1 MITEHK
7 ANRLIN
13 STSPYL
19 LQHAYNPVDW
29 YEWGPEALNR
39 AVQEDKPILVSIG
52 YSSCHWCHVMER
64 ESFEMEDV
72 AVIMNEN
79 YICIKVDREERP
91 DIDHIYMEAVQ
102 ALGINGGWPL
112 NVFLTPEQKPFYG
125 GTYFPHDTWKQV
137 LNNIN
142 DAFLNHREKIE
153 GTAEELRIHLSR
165 ADVTAYLNE
174 PGQLQL
180 QRDITSIFKKLENN
194 FDTEWGGMKKAP
206 KFVMPSVW
214 LWLLRHYHL
223 TENEIALEQLNLTL
237 RKIARGGIYDQIGGG
252 FARYS
257 VDGYWFAP
265 HFEKMLYDNAQLVSL
280 YSEAF
285 ALTKDEEFKTV
296 VYETFEWLQRE
307 MTSSGGGFY
316 SALDADS
323 EGVEGKFYVWTEADF
338 SKTLQD
344 QARLFS
350 DYYNIDEKGNWEH
363 GNNILNRSKSDEAFL
378 TEHGLD
384 KSEWEHLLK
393 GTKKILLRERNRR
406 IPPGLDDKILT
417 SWNAMM
423 ISALTDAYKAFDDR
437 RFLKAAIHNMRFL
450 ENELM
455 ESTRIYRS
463 FKEKRSDIPGFLDD
477 YAFLIQSQLKLYEV
491 TFDEYWVRR
500 AETFMDYTIESFYN
514 GQDGY
519 FFYTSSGGEQLIS
532 RKKEIFDNVIPASN
546 SVMAWNLNRLGHM
559 LEREDW
565 SNMAKTMTLSLS
577 KLITNDPNYMS
588 NWAIVF
594 TEIAHGLAE
603 VCFIGD
609 QAETLRQEFHTEYEP
624 FAISMGS
631 KTRSTLPLLADK
643 SPVGEKS
650 TIYVCFNKTC
660 FEPMF
665 NISSVTQKLGTL

>member
-7 ANRLIN
+7 TNRLIN

-29 YEWGPEALNR
+29 YEWGPEALGR
-39 AVQEDKPILVSIG
+39 AVREDKPIIVSIG

-64 ESFEMEDV
+64 ESFEKDDV

-125 GTYFPHDTWKQV
+125 GTYFSHDIWKQV

-142 DAFLNHREKIE
+142 DAFHNHREKIE
-153 GTAEELRIHLSR
+153 GTAEELREHLSR
-165 ADVTAYLNE
+165 ADITAYLNE
-174 PGQLQL
+174 PEELQL
-180 QRDITSIFKKLENN
+180 QRDIATIFKKLENN
-194 FDTEWGGMKKAP
+194 FDGEWGGMKKAP
-206 KFVMPSVW
+206 KFIMPSVW
-214 LWLLRHYHL
+214 SWLLRYYHL
-223 TENEIALEQLNLTL
+223 TENDAALEQLNLTL

-252 FARYS
+252 FSRYS

-265 HFEKMLYDNAQLVSL
+265 HFEKMLYDNAQLIGL

-307 MTSSGGGFY
+307 MTSPAGGFY

-323 EGVEGKFYVWTEADF
+323 EGVEGKFYVWTESDF

-363 GNNILNRSKSDEAFL
+363 GTNILNRGKSDEVFMS
-378 TEHGLD
+378 EHGLD
-384 KSEWEHLLK
+384 KTEWEHLLK

-423 ISALTDAYKAFDDR
+423 ISGLTDAFKAFDDR
-437 RFLKAAIHNMRFL
+437 RFLKAAMHNMRFL

-455 ESTRIYRS
+455 ESTQVFRS
-463 FKEKRSDIPGFLDD
+463 FKEKRSDIHGFLDD

-491 TFDEYWVRR
+491 TFDEYWLRR
-500 AETFMDYTIESFYN
+500 AETFMEYSISSFYN
-514 GQDGY
+514 DEDGY
-519 FFYTSSGGEQLIS
+519 FFYTSAGGEQLIS

-559 LEREDW
+559 LERDDW
-565 SNMAKTMTLSLS
+565 SAMAKKMTLPLS
-577 KLITNDPNYMS
+577 KLILNEPNYMS

-603 VCFIGD
+603 VCFTGD

-624 FAISMGS
+624 LTISMGS
-631 KTRSTLPLLADK
+631 KKRSTLPLLADK
-643 SPVGEKS
+643 LPVGGKS

-665 NISSVTQKLGTL
+665 NISSVTEKLGVL